1 MLKTILRRMR
11 QPALHCSTSDF
22 AHDSWSCDPLS
33 HPQLRGMSQ
42 RELADLPIDPR
53 RIQRQC

>member
-11 QPALHCSTSDF
+11 QPGLHCSTSDF
-22 AHDSWSCDPLS
+22 ANGSWSCDPLS
-33 HPQLRGMSQ
+33 HPQLRTMSQ